1 MATKRIRLTRLW
13 DGHPAGEIV
22 TEQDFTV
29 DSMVRKGYG
38 MELPTEA
45 DRADVPVIE
54 TAMATVPVIETAM
67 ATPQAETAVAVP
79 QRSKRKTKNGV
90 LSEQSAAVTPQNK
103 EA

>member
-54 TAMATVPVIETAM
+54 TTM

>member
-54 TAMATVPVIETAM
+54 TAMAT
-67 ATPQAETAVAVP
+67 PQAETAVAVP

>member
-22 TEQDFTV
+22 TEQDYTV

-38 MELPTEA
+38 VE
-45 DRADVPVIE
+45 VPPEPDKVD
-54 TAMATVPVIETAM
+54 APGIETAM
-67 ATPQAETAVAVP
+67 ATPQAQTAVAGP
-79 QRSKRKTKNGV
+79 QRSKRKTRNGV
-90 LSEQSAAVTPQNK
+90 PVNEPLTPQNK

>member
-38 MELPTEA
+38 KEITKEA
-45 DRADVPVIE
+45 PRSTTKGGKGPKVETTDAKPLAETADV
-54 TAMATVPVIETAM
+54 
-67 ATPQAETAVAVP
+67 TPQAGGKAG
-79 QRSKRKTKNGV
+79 N
-90 LSEQSAAVTPQNK
+90 
-103 EA
+103 